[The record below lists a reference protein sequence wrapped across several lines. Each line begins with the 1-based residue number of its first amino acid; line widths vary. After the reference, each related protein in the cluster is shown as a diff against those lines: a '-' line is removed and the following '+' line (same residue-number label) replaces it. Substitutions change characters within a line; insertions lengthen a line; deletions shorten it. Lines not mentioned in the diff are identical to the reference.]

1 MRIPLRSLL
10 VLSWRNLWRNYRRT
24 FIMLSAIS
32 VGVWAMIFMTALM
45 RGMVDDMIKDGIG
58 NLPGHVQLHHPDY
71 RDDPSIENSLDAP
84 SDTLLN
90 ALQQAKVLAWSTR
103 VRVPAVV
110 SSERDSRG
118 VMLVGLEPKKE
129 MDISDIADNI
139 ISGRF
144 LIDNH
149 DKGIVIGASL
159 AKRLETRLGK
169 RIVVMSQDPENEI
182 ADRGFRIVGI
192 YKAKLEAMEEGVIYA
207 GRDTVQN
214 MLKMGTQISEVFIQT
229 SDYRNVD
236 ELLSSIRAV
245 VSNEIEVLPWQE
257 IDSYLGTMLN
267 VMDGFVLVWIIVI
280 FLALSF
286 GLANTLIMAV
296 FERVREIGLMQAL
309 GMRPSSILYQ
319 FLLEAFFLLTIGLL
333 VGNISAIL
341 SIKPL
346 EDGIDLS
353 VVAEGMAMMGAGSIL
368 YPALYLKDIVLT
380 NIVVIV
386 LGILTSL
393 LPAWRASRYNP
404 VEALS
409 KT

>member
-144 LIDNH
+144 LIDSH

-404 VEALS
+404 IEALS